1 MSEAGTR
8 ATVEKDGWTLA
19 SAEDRHAAHPETFH
33 IPSRDERES
42 MSPGDA
48 AKLLFDI
55 QTKENGRVVDF
66 GVDRMWV
73 VVKTRTREAILVSWT
88 TNLAL
93 LRT

>member
-55 QTKENGRVVDF
+55 QTKENGRVVD
-66 GVDRMWV
+66 
-73 VVKTRTREAILVSWT
+73 LS
-88 TNLAL
+88 
-93 LRT
+93 